1 MKLAFLISTDK
12 DAHQLRNLIYS
23 LPDDA
28 VFFIHID
35 SKRDLQH
42 FKQDLL
48 RENITFINH
57 RVNLVEG
64 SIREVEAQVEL
75 LRAALTDGADRMVF
89 LTGGDYPLW
98 SKQRISDYFAKAGDS
113 EIISGIAMPGQ
124 GRAAYPYTD
133 FRPLAGKSWRML
145 SVKGQMRSGLKRMLN
160 GLHIHKTLRIY
171 CPEKT
176 YTLYKGASS
185 WAITPELARLI
196 VKTWDDNERLV
207 TYFRTSYHPVETF
220 VQTVAFNSDQAPHCK
235 ARQGRYPGI
244 DALSPLTFIDGY
256 PNAKILTEDDLA
268 EVKCSGKM
276 FCRKMVSKYS
286 DGLRSLIDAERED

>member
-1 MKLAFLISTDK
+1 
-12 DAHQLRNLIYS
+12 
-23 LPDDA
+23 
-28 VFFIHID
+28 
-35 SKRDLQH
+35 
-42 FKQDLL
+42 
-48 RENITFINH
+48 
-57 RVNLVEG
+57 
-64 SIREVEAQVEL
+64 
-75 LRAALTDGADRMVF
+75 
-89 LTGGDYPLW
+89 
-98 SKQRISDYFAKAGDS
+98 
-113 EIISGIAMPGQ
+113 MPGQ

-220 VQTVAFNSDQAPHCK
+220 VQPCVVQLQPPCPH
-235 ARQGRYPGI
+235 RNGLLP
-244 DALSPLTFIDGY
+244 
-256 PNAKILTEDDLA
+256 
-268 EVKCSGKM
+268 
-276 FCRKMVSKYS
+276 RKRRMEPVCQ
-286 DGLRSLIDAERED
+286 L